1 MTPVLIRSIFLM
13 VGASL
18 FGSFGAV
25 FLKMGAAGTSRNI
38 VSFLNPKLAVGVALY
53 LGSSVLYVLGIR
65 GGPLSILYPIVSLS
79 YIWTMIWARILF
91 KEAFTARKVAALALI
106 LAGVIMVGIA
116 AQ

>member
-1 MTPVLIRSIFLM
+1 M

-25 FLKMGAAGTSRNI
+25 FLKMGAAGTSRRI
-38 VSFLNPKLAVGVALY
+38 TSFLNPKLGIGVALY

-65 GGPLSILYPIVSLS
+65 GGPLSILYPIVSLG
-79 YIWTMIWARILF
+79 YVWTMIWARLLF
-91 KEAFTARKVAALALI
+91 KELFTARKVAAIALI

>member
-1 MTPVLIRSIFLM
+1 MTPVLVRSIFFM
-13 VGASL
+13 IGASL

-25 FLKMGAAGTSRNI
+25 FLKMGSAGTGRGI
-38 VSFLNPKLAVGVALY
+38 ASFLNVKLALGVGLY

-79 YIWTMIWARILF
+79 YIWTMIWARLLF
-91 KEAFTARKVAALALI
+91 KEAFTPRKVAALALI
-106 LAGVIMVGIA
+106 LAGVIMVGTA